1 MQYGK
6 SLKLG
11 IRVCLGLSKFCLV
24 LEKMLVYRRELTRM
38 EVVKNKF
45 GQLSH
50 EGNNV
55 YVQINSQVYVLPNL
69 CDQLGKID

>member
-1 MQYGK
+1 
-6 SLKLG
+6 
-11 IRVCLGLSKFCLV
+11 
-24 LEKMLVYRRELTRM
+24 M

-55 YVQINSQVYVLPNL
+55 YVQINYQFYVLPNL